1 MKEEK
6 NAFSGIKGYKI
17 IFPIIIGLGV
27 VVLMFWNELYPKPKF
42 RGTTDKSAIE
52 ISKGDSIVIAG
63 GSLSYSTDSILYT
76 NVDSLLSYAGVGS
89 LIRCDGDSA
98 FTVLQVVNGGLL
110 CCALEDV
117 SITAKK
123 KISIDGVEKMHV
135 PTVMDAMRSVKIT
148 WRFWVFIFL
157 ALIFM
162 LGRDAGYIWRIR
174 TLSDKG
180 LSWLQS
186 LRVIILW
193 EFTSAITPSAI
204 GGTSVAI
211 LYVTKEGINVG
222 KSSAI
227 VMATSVLDELYFV
240 VMFPILLLLI
250 PDGRLFTVGSSVAT
264 GLMVV
269 TLTGYFMKL
278 AWVLVLS
285 YGLFINPKGLR
296 WLIIKVFS
304 LPILRRWKE
313 AAIKAGDEVVVSA
326 KELKYKPIKFWLK
339 SILATF
345 ISWTSRYW
353 VVNALFMAFFAVQDH
368 FLIFARQLVMWIM
381 MLVSPTPGGSG
392 FAEFVFKEFLGEFIP
407 VAGLTVVIALLW
419 RLITYYLYLF
429 VGVLV
434 VPGWINNKF
443 GKSRKKKHVEVVT
456 PAS

>member
-1 MKEEK
+1 
-6 NAFSGIKGYKI
+6 
-17 IFPIIIGLGV
+17 
-27 VVLMFWNELYPKPKF
+27 
-42 RGTTDKSAIE
+42 
-52 ISKGDSIVIAG
+52 
-63 GSLSYSTDSILYT
+63 
-76 NVDSLLSYAGVGS
+76 
-89 LIRCDGDSA
+89 
-98 FTVLQVVNGGLL
+98 
-110 CCALEDV
+110 
-117 SITAKK
+117 
-123 KISIDGVEKMHV
+123 
-135 PTVMDAMRSVKIT
+135 
-148 WRFWVFIFL
+148 
-157 ALIFM
+157 
-162 LGRDAGYIWRIR
+162 
-174 TLSDKG
+174 
-180 LSWLQS
+180 
-186 LRVIILW
+186 
-193 EFTSAITPSAI
+193 
-204 GGTSVAI
+204 
-211 LYVTKEGINVG
+211 VG

-240 VMFPILLLLI
+240 IMFPILLLLI

-353 VVNALFMAFFAVQDH
+353 VVNALFMAFFAVHDH

-443 GKSRKKKHVEVVT
+443 GKSRKKKHVEDVKVAT